1 MTKLVVIGGNAAGM
15 SPAAQVNRRA
25 PDLDIVVLERG
36 LYTSFAGAGLPYF
49 VSGAVPSSANL
60 VVRTPQEHRARGI
73 DVRTGHE
80 AIAVDPAAR
89 TVRVRAGDGHDYD
102 EAFDQLV
109 IATGAAP
116 IRPPIPGIDAYG
128 VTVVHTIPDAERLDE
143 WIRTRSPRHAVV
155 VGGGYTGLEM
165 VEALLDRGLAVTL
178 VEKRD
183 QPLASLDVDMA
194 DRVSTGLA
202 DLGVDTRFGTSAT
215 GFDTEPKGWVR
226 ALKGHEVGVATLAF
240 KAGDA
245 LYGIFPCRSVDSLL
259 VFGSE
264 GGGSGRVYSC
274 AVSALPNGRG
284 DGQPI
289 TSLIDLEP
297 GTQAAH
303 YFAGHARQIL
313 LLAATKGFGL
323 LARIGDLL
331 SRQRGGKSF
340 LSLEA
345 GERPLPPSPVDG
357 CDQVACLSL
366 SGRLLLFG
374 LDELKL
380 QPNGGRGLTLIDLE
394 PKDALV
400 SVAAFAHSLQ
410 VLGSGRGGK
419 PRNEVLKGAA
429 LVGHRGRRARK
440 GRKQTLMPK
449 AERVLAGPE

>member
-226 ALKGHEVGVATLAF
+226 AVSTDAGDIPADLVVIALGVRPNTRLAVDAGIAIGPSGAIATDAHLATNLDGIWAAGDCAESLHRVSGKPVWVGLGTHANQHGRVVGLNIAGIPAEFPGVIATAITKVGPVEVGRTGLGEDQARAAGFEPVTRTVEGDTRADYFPGTAKIAVKIIAERGTKRMLGAQIVGGPGSAKRIDALAIAVWNAMTVDEF
-240 KAGDA
+240 AQTDLGYAPPYSPVLDPSLIAARLTGDA
-245 LYGIFPCRSVDSLL
+245 ARSS
-259 VFGSE
+259 
-264 GGGSGRVYSC
+264 
-274 AVSALPNGRG
+274 
-284 DGQPI
+284 
-289 TSLIDLEP
+289 
-297 GTQAAH
+297 
-303 YFAGHARQIL
+303 
-313 LLAATKGFGL
+313 
-323 LARIGDLL
+323 
-331 SRQRGGKSF
+331 
-340 LSLEA
+340 
-345 GERPLPPSPVDG
+345 
-357 CDQVACLSL
+357 
-366 SGRLLLFG
+366 
-374 LDELKL
+374 
-380 QPNGGRGLTLIDLE
+380 
-394 PKDALV
+394 
-400 SVAAFAHSLQ
+400 
-410 VLGSGRGGK
+410 
-419 PRNEVLKGAA
+419 
-429 LVGHRGRRARK
+429 
-440 GRKQTLMPK
+440 
-449 AERVLAGPE
+449 